1 MVNKKKKEE
10 LKEFVYVD
18 VLDVL
23 ELAKK
28 IIMESHGGI
37 YFSDVE
43 YMGSPDD
50 KLKFQIP
57 VVDRKGRCQEICSP
71 DEGEDSGCGE
81 TGGACICGKKEG
93 HKGNCKCE
101 LCGEEW

>member
-1 MVNKKKKEE
+1 MAKKKEE

-18 VLDVL
+18 VIDLL
-23 ELAKK
+23 ELARK
-28 IIMESHGGI
+28 IVTESHGGI
-37 YFSDVE
+37 SSSDVE
-43 YMGSPDD
+43 YVGSPDA

-57 VVDRKGRCQEICSP
+57 VVDRKGKCKEILSP
-71 DEGEDSGCGE
+71 DAGEEEGGCGA
-81 TGGACICGKKEG
+81 TSGACICGKKEG